1 MIASFGRSGSS
12 EAALVTVFA
21 NAACGLEAVAAIA
34 EPKRMEE
41 ELVNHD
47 RRVDGS
53 ALRDVEEQP
62 AEVALQL
69 VVLKAPAAPN
79 ADDSNS
85 SVDEV
90 IFMVEYYE
98 STWSS
103 CYLCY
108 AAAVAFIDEL
118 FSVFLERGDGR
129 CDDHGSF

>member
-98 STWSS
+98 SM
-103 CYLCY
+103 
-108 AAAVAFIDEL
+108 
-118 FSVFLERGDGR
+118 
-129 CDDHGSF
+129 